1 MNLNTNKLNKLTGK
15 PLMVYLYHL
24 IPWTLGLLCLS
35 SVSIIDGY
43 FLGNYVGSDALAVVN
58 LAFPV
63 VSLIMSVEIMIATG
77 ASIRCGRYLGE
88 GNSDD
93 ASRIF
98 TQAVLTVFGSVAL
111 LALLAILSLNTVI
124 LLLGA
129 NEHLAPQLYD
139 YLLVIL
145 LFNLFLPSGFI
156 LNFFVGLDHNP
167 TLASIS
173 MISSAGVNIVLTWLF
188 VGQMDMGIVGA
199 ALGSGISAFSGFLI
213 LCSHF
218 LRKQRQLRWTFVR
231 DKWLEVFSTMKNGIS
246 DGIGDAS
253 GALIGLLFNWIVI
266 TEFGVTGLVAM
277 SIVNFLLKIQTT
289 MHFGFGDTLQMLVSA
304 NSGAR
309 QHDRIATFLKLTQG
323 SGIVVGLGFILL
335 ALFGSEFVANLF
347 IGRAETD
354 TLQLT
359 GQIFQWVSPVFLL
372 SSINI
377 VLMAYFAALE
387 KPTYSGSIALARSLI
402 FPALML
408 LILPTLLAG
417 PGTFIAIPA
426 AELLT
431 LFLSLFFL
439 KQQMGTKQGECLKV

>member
-1 MNLNTNKLNKLTGK
+1 MNPNTNKLTGK
-15 PLMVYLYHL
+15 PLLVYLYHL

-35 SVSIIDGY
+35 SVSIVDGY

-88 GNSDD
+88 GNTDD

-98 TQAVLTVFGSVAL
+98 SQSVLTVFGSVAL
-111 LALLAILSLNTVI
+111 LALLAILNLDTLV

-129 NEHLAPQLYD
+129 NEQLAPQLYD

-167 TLASIS
+167 MLASIS
-173 MISSAGVNIVLTWLF
+173 MISTAGVNILLTWLF
-188 VGQMDMGIVGA
+188 VGQMDMGVTGA
-199 ALGSGISAFSGFLI
+199 ALGSGISAFSGLLI
-213 LCSHF
+213 LCTHF
-218 LRKQRQLRWTFVR
+218 LRKQRQLRWTLIR
-231 DKWLEVFSTMKNGIS
+231 DKWREVFSTMKNGIS
-246 DGIGDAS
+246 DGVSDAS
-253 GALIGLLFNWIVI
+253 AALIALLFNWIVI

-277 SIVNFLLKIQTT
+277 TVVNFLLKTQTT
-289 MHFGFGDTLQMLVSA
+289 MLFGFGDTLQMLVSA
-304 NSGAR
+304 NSGAQ
-309 QHDRIATFLKLTQG
+309 QHDRVATFLKLTQG
-323 SGIVVGLGFILL
+323 SGVMVGFGFILL

-347 IGRAETD
+347 IAQTEAD
-354 TLQLT
+354 TLQLIE
-359 GQIFQWVSPVFLL
+359 QIFQFIFPVFLL
-372 SSINI
+372 SGVNI

-387 KPTYSGSIALARSLI
+387 KPVYSGGIALARSLV
-402 FPALML
+402 FPALL
-408 LILPTLLAG
+408 LLALPVLLG
-417 PGTFIAIPA
+417 GMGAFIAIPV

-431 LFLSLFFL
+431 VLVSIIFLR
-439 KQQMGTKQGECLKV
+439 QQSRRTELVMA